1 MATQW
6 TVSRPGSST
15 DIERSEDDAESTTGK
30 KPKRSFW
37 QVFGLPASP
46 QPRAPAAGGAHLLS
60 PTPQPQPQPENEL
73 KRQLVAKLVELE
85 AQRPTRSKS
94 TLTDSSQRKIY
105 ELDVPQRQLAMTAE
119 LRQQWGIQSTSS
131 PFEKVPGPSS
141 LRPSPGHRPLTTMRQ
156 GSDSGT
162 LWTAQTQN
170 IVHELDGSRS
180 EVARSEKGQRLAV
193 RRALDEPLKDRN
205 ANMECLHEYTDPES
219 FPVPLPTESLQKML
233 QSLTATL
240 SEVCTPSVL
249 VHCKQ

>member
-37 QVFGLPASP
+37 RVFGLPASP
-46 QPRAPAAGGAHLLS
+46 QPRAPAAGGAHLLI
-60 PTPQPQPQPENEL
+60 PTPQPQPQPEDEL

-85 AQRPTRSKS
+85 ARRPTRSKS
-94 TLTDSSQRKIY
+94 TLS
-105 ELDVPQRQLAMTAE
+105 E
-119 LRQQWGIQSTSS
+119 LRQQWCIQSTSS
-131 PFEKVPGPSS
+131 LFRKVPSPNSP
-141 LRPSPGHRPLTTMRQ
+141 RASPGRRPLTTMRQ
-156 GSDSGT
+156 GSDSGK
-162 LWTAQTQN
+162 LLTAQTQN

-180 EVARSEKGQRLAV
+180 EVAHSKKGQRLAA

-205 ANMECLHEYTDPES
+205 ANMECLHEYTDPD